1 MKKNLII
8 FFIVSVTISCAG
20 LKKTNEKAIDRS
32 LQSSFFKNQF
42 TGLLVI
48 DPVSKDTLYNYNS
61 DNYFIPASNTKIF
74 TLYTALNTLPQ
85 KIPALNYIE
94 HNDTLFFEGTG
105 DPSFLHHY
113 LKDSTAFKFLKSKN
127 NLAFYPGNFQDTPMG
142 PGWSW
147 DDYEWYYA
155 AERNGFPV
163 FGNVVMLYE
172 NPIHSI
178 SPNYFADSVINMTNL
193 HNREI
198 HRNLFYFDNS
208 RKDTLEVPF
217 ITKTSTITSILEH
230 TLQKP
235 IATATKMPQ
244 GDKKT
249 LYGIDAD
256 SLYVRLMHESDNFIA
271 EQLLML
277 SSGILTDTL
286 NSKKAR
292 NYILENDLKEL
303 PQEPRWVDGSGLSRY
318 NLFTPQ
324 SMVYILDKLYK
335 EVPTDRLFNIFPAIN
350 TSKPFTNW
358 HGETGTPYLFAKS
371 GSMGNIY
378 CLSGYLKTESGK
390 ILIFS
395 FMNNNFKNASSDLK
409 NRMLEVF
416 EQLRTGY

>member
-1 MKKNLII
+1 MKNKIIILII
-8 FFIVSVTISCAG
+8 ISVTISCAG
-20 LKKTNEKAIDRS
+20 LRKKSVKAIDRS
-32 LQSSFFKNQF
+32 FQSSFFKNQF

-48 DPVSKDTLYNYNS
+48 DPISSDTLYSHNS
-61 DNYFIPASNTKIF
+61 DHYFIPASNTKIF
-74 TLYTALNTLPQ
+74 TLYTALKTLPQ
-85 KIPALNYIE
+85 NIPALNYLE

-105 DPSFLHHY
+105 DPSFLHPY
-113 LKDSTAFKFLKSKN
+113 LKDSTAFKFLKHEN
-127 NLAFYPGNFQDTPMG
+127 NLAFYPDNFLDTPMG

-163 FGNVVMLYE
+163 YGNVVLLYE
-172 NPIHSI
+172 NPQHTI

-198 HRNLFYFDNS
+198 HRNLFYFNS
-208 RKDTLEVPF
+208 NRKDTLEIPF
-217 ITKTSTITSILEH
+217 ITKTTTTTAILEH
-230 TLQKP
+230 ILKKP
-235 IATATKMPQ
+235 IVTVTNMPE
-244 GDKKT
+244 GNKKT
-249 LYGIDAD
+249 LYGIHAD

-286 NSKKAR
+286 NSKNAR
-292 NYILENDLKEL
+292 NYILENDLKML

-324 SMVYILDKLYK
+324 SMVYVLNKLYK
-335 EVPTDRLFNIFPAIN
+335 EVSTDRLFNIFPAID
-350 TSKPFTNW
+350 TSNPFKNW
-358 HGETGTPYLFAKS
+358 HSETGHPYMFAKT
-371 GSMGNIY
+371 GSMSNIY

-395 FMNNNFKNASSDLK
+395 FMNNNFRNSSSDLK
-409 NRMLEVF
+409 NRMLNIM

>member
-1 MKKNLII
+1 MKNNLLLFII
-8 FFIVSVTISCAG
+8 ACVTISCAG
-20 LKKTNEKAIDRS
+20 LKNKNAKAIDRS
-32 LQSSFFKNQF
+32 LESAFFKNQF
-42 TGLLVI
+42 TGLVVI
-48 DPVSKDTLYNYNS
+48 DPVSKDTLYDHNS

-74 TLYTALNTLPQ
+74 TLYTALKTLPK
-85 KIPALNYIE
+85 KIPALKYIE

-127 NLAFYPGNFQDTPMG
+127 NLALYPGNFQDTPMG

-163 FGNVVMLYE
+163 YGNVVMLYE
-172 NPIHSI
+172 NPQHTI
-178 SPNYFADSVINMTNL
+178 SPNYFEDSVINMTNL
-193 HNREI
+193 NNREI
-198 HRNLFYFDNS
+198 HRNRFYFDSN

-217 ITKTSTITSILEH
+217 ITKTSTTKAILEH
-230 TLQKP
+230 TLQQP
-235 IATATKMPQ
+235 ISLIPKMPE
-244 GDKKT
+244 GDKKM
-249 LYGIDAD
+249 LYGIHAD
-256 SLYVRLMHESDNFIA
+256 SLYTRLMHESDNFIA
-271 EQLLML
+271 EQLLIL
-277 SSGILTDTL
+277 SSGMLTDTL
-286 NSKKAR
+286 NSKNAR
-292 NYILENDLKEL
+292 NYILKNDLKGL

-324 SMVYILDKLYK
+324 SMVYVLDQLYK
-335 EVPTDRLFNIFPAIN
+335 EVSTDRLFNIFPAID

-358 HGETGTPYLFAKS
+358 HGKTGSPYLFAKS

-395 FMNNNFKNASSDLK
+395 FMNNNFRNSSADLK
-409 NRMLEVF
+409 NRMRNVF